1 MLKIFT
7 NFFSAFQGPC
17 SYSLLTDWI
26 VPGERTLAYAFYALG
41 VQFGQPLQAYN
52 YDLIDYLGWSA
63 TFQLLSVVSFAILV
77 VSFLTFDEPERGRF
91 DVIHSVIANDSERA
105 HTLNGREVNV
115 PIGYD
120 LSERT

>member
-1 MLKIFT
+1 M
-7 NFFSAFQGPC
+7 
-17 SYSLLTDWI
+17 
-26 VPGERTLAYAFYALG
+26 PGERTLAYAFYALG

-120 LSERT
+120 LSERTQQRVSINRDPDFS